1 MNVYKTSGLKN
12 SRIDV
17 ADALQ
22 MYATW
27 KHGTIGFILSTISSS
42 SRS

>member
-27 KHGTIGFILSTISSS
+27 KHGTNGFILSTISLS